1 MYIKI
6 ELKFI
11 QDEDLD
17 FLMKVYSLV
26 DFYWYLTFENVTIYE
41 RSYIKYNFL

>member
-1 MYIKI
+1 MCIKI
-6 ELKFI
+6 KFKI
-11 QDEDLD
+11 SQGENLD

-41 RSYIKYNFL
+41 

>member
-11 QDEDLD
+11 QDEDLG

-41 RSYIKYNFL
+41 

>member
-6 ELKFI
+6 ELKFS

-26 DFYWYLTFENVTIYE
+26 HFYWYLTFKNVTIY
-41 RSYIKYNFL
+41 R